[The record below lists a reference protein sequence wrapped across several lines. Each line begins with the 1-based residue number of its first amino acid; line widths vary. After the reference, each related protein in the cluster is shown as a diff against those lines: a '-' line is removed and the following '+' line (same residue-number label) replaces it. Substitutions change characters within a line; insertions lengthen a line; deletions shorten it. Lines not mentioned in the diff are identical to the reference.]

1 MEEQEEGMHPSEI
14 QTLQEKAQEIRRL
27 IIQSIGSIGVGHVG
41 GSLSLAEVLAY
52 LYFHRMRV
60 DPANP
65 RWPDRDIL
73 VLSKGHAGPALYATL
88 ALKGFFPIEWL
99 WTLNKGGTN
108 LPSHADRNK
117 TPGVDMTAGS
127 LGQGLSAAIGMA
139 LADRLDG
146 KKNYVYAI
154 LGDGESNEGQVW
166 EASMTAAHYRLG
178 NLIAFTDYNKMQID
192 GYTKDIMNL
201 EDLSAKWRSFNWHV
215 QRIDGHSIRAIDA
228 AVTLAQA
235 EQERPSM
242 IILDTV
248 KGKGVSWSE
257 GKVGSHNMPVTAEMV
272 QQALKELEAVE
283 ALKG

>member
-1 MEEQEEGMHPSEI
+1 MDASKIEV
-14 QTLQEKAQEIRRL
+14 LAEKAREIRSL
-27 IIQSIGSIGVGHVG
+27 TIQSIGSIGVGHVG
-41 GSLSLAEVLAY
+41 GSLSIAEVLAY
-52 LYFHRMRV
+52 LYFHCMRV

-65 RWPDRDIL
+65 QWPERDIL

-88 ALKGFFPIEWL
+88 ALKGYFPRDWL
-99 WTLNKGGTN
+99 MTLNQGGTN

-127 LGQGLSAAIGMA
+127 LGQGLSAAVGMA
-139 LADRLDG
+139 LADRLEG
-146 KKNYVYAI
+146 RKNHVYAI

-166 EASMTAAHYRLG
+166 EAAMTAAHYHLG

-201 EDLSAKWRSFNWHV
+201 EDLVAKWKSFNWHV
-215 QRIDGHSIRAIDA
+215 QRIDGHNLRAIDA
-228 AVTLAQA
+228 AVTLAQE

-248 KGKGVSWSE
+248 KGKGVSWAE

-272 QQALKELEAVE
+272 QQALKELETVGN
-283 ALKG
+283 LRG